1 VSDTVTLEYLG
12 TPAPDRRRT
21 PYVVAAV
28 IGVLVLAGAGFLWWS
43 DSVRTSANEA
53 LASAFRESIDG
64 AAAGERQVQGTLAYA
79 SPMIW
84 SASVPEDVRDGLR
97 ALVEA
102 SAAEASGR
110 LGVLRERVAATTVL
124 PWQGPQA
131 AARAELLALID
142 AQRARFDGIAN
153 DASDIDRILAD
164 GPLPVGAA
172 TEALRAADA
181 D

>member
-1 VSDTVTLEYLG
+1 M
-12 TPAPDRRRT
+12 
-21 PYVVAAV
+21 
-28 IGVLVLAGAGFLWWS
+28 IGVLALVAAGFLWWS
-43 DSVRTSANEA
+43 DSVRTSANEQ
-53 LASAFRESIDG
+53 LSVAFRESVDG

-84 SASVPEDVRDGLR
+84 STSVPEDVRDGLR

-102 SAAEASGR
+102 TAAEVSGS
-110 LGVLRERVAATTVL
+110 LGALRERVAATTVL
-124 PWQGPQA
+124 PWHENQA
-131 AARAELLALID
+131 AAQGRLLALID

-153 DASDIDRILAD
+153 DASDIDLVLAD
-164 GPLPVGAA
+164 GPLPVGAV